1 MKTSIQILDIQSFN
15 TFNIIF
21 PISGIYNKNQ
31 TVAIKVFLNQQS
43 MEREVAILQALRAMK
58 EVNIEDRGIPRVYFF
73 GKITGDYNA
82 IAMTLFDESL
92 EKRYE
97 LQGKKISD
105 LSILLIFR
113 QAVCTILSLSIHE
126 ISNFLQI

>member
-1 MKTSIQILDIQSFN
+1 MNIQSFN
-15 TFNIIF
+15 TFNTIF
-21 PISGIYNKNQ
+21 PLSGIYNKNE
-31 TVAIKVFLNQQS
+31 TVAIKVFLNKQS
-43 MEREVAILQALRAMK
+43 MEREVAILQALRATK

-113 QAVCTILSLSIHE
+113 QAVCTISIHE
-126 ISNFLQI
+126 ISNFNNIN